1 MKLLRTFCF
10 VLTFAV
16 ATSHALGDRTQFD
29 TTPPPPVP
37 NPRVASPIVLGME
50 LGVNS
55 LASLVGARLTWHP
68 VQQVALDIGGGWS
81 ASGMRGGL
89 GARYYLWKT
98 SNSPFVGAAWMRS
111 GGMDSANLDDG
122 KDDRYDQHVIIE
134 NLQFVNA
141 VAGYEWR
148 NNEGLMVAVNTGWSF
163 CLTPEEDRWRKKWG
177 TLSSEASDNL
187 DLMTGS
193 GPILSL
199 HVGYGF

>member
-1 MKLLRTFCF
+1 MKLLRTLCL

-37 NPRVASPIVLGME
+37 NPRMASPIVLGME

-55 LASLVGARLTWHP
+55 LASLVGARLTWYP

-89 GARYYLWKT
+89 GARYFLWK
-98 SNSPFVGAAWMRS
+98 SFNSPFVGAAWMRS
-111 GGMDSANLDDG
+111 GGIDSASLDDG
-122 KDDRYDQHVIIE
+122 DDSWNETVIE
-134 NLQFVNA
+134 NLQFVNL
-141 VAGYEWR
+141 VLGYEWR
-148 NNEGLMVAVNTGWSF
+148 NKEGLMIAVNTGWSQ
-163 CLTPEEDRWRKKWG
+163 CLTDEKDRYIIKG
-177 TLSSEASDNL
+177 DLSKEASDNL

-199 HVGYGF
+199 QVGYGF